1 MIGIVAA
8 VAGFLLVIGL
18 RYPAFFTMPELRGA
32 YTQPW
37 FRVVLFGILFVAYAA
52 AVLNLTL
59 RRTKTLGAT
68 AIVIT
73 LFASLLGGSR
83 VQYDGSFS
91 SDFFLGLDWF
101 VLNVIFT
108 GLLFVPL
115 ERLFPHRADQN
126 LFRDEWRED
135 LFYYL
140 AACRT

>member
-1 MIGIVAA
+1 MSFSSFRQRLRAGLESPPDARQLGSGWISGVIGIVAA

-73 LFASLLGGSR
+73 LFASFWG
-83 VQYDGSFS
+83 
-91 SDFFLGLDWF
+91 
-101 VLNVIFT
+101 IA
-108 GLLFVPL
+108 
-115 ERLFPHRADQN
+115 RAI
-126 LFRDEWRED
+126 
-135 LFYYL
+135 
-140 AACRT
+140 